1 MQKSNAPTKLTIVFA
16 SGTGAGPVNAIPL
29 TPGSTAGTASYQT
42 GFTSVN
48 MEPIASGGVPPFGAD
63 FNGLFQ
69 DATKARI
76 WQQAGYMY
84 PFDSAFAGNSNIG
97 GYPAGSVLM
106 MSSGK
111 GMWLNQTDNNTANPD
126 TTGASGWLG
135 IAAAGTSTI
144 NTTGGTVTPDPSVLG
159 VTTLVVTGTLASNA
173 SIILPLTAGLKWIV
187 VNNTS
192 GSFTV
197 TIQGASGTGVQVA
210 QGTSNASYVFTDG
223 TNFYATSANVSGLY
237 LPINGN
243 AVSASKLANA
253 RTIAMSGD
261 VVWSV
266 SFDGSANVT
275 AAGTIQNGAVTLA
288 KMANLTANTLLGNP
302 TGAAAAPQAI
312 TLANGLQ
319 FSSGALGMGAITPSS
334 VAATGG
340 ISGTTGTF
348 SGLVTVN
355 ASSIT
360 INSSSTEGD
369 LFIRSNSSN
378 SHQTYLSNSS
388 ASNAAAINL
397 TDASGNYVGGIMQWD
412 RTTGVT
418 TFGYAATFS
427 SSLSA
432 TQFSFTG
439 TSDNCLIYHAATGS
453 IGIRSG
459 NGGSSFFFS
468 FDASGNFNALNGGG
482 TFAGAISC
490 TTMNATSSDETL
502 KTNVRVVEPR
512 PLHRSLPFVAY
523 DRTDVKASGLGVI
536 AQRVKD
542 FEPLY
547 VMEYNHGSRPSVINE
562 EGQVIEP
569 ANPGYKKLAVDKTSM
584 AYEQAIW
591 CGQQIDALATRIAA
605 LEAKS

>member
-69 DATKARI
+69 DSTKARI

-97 GYPAGSVLM
+97 GYPAGSALM

-111 GMWLNQTDNNTANPD
+111 GLWLNQTDNNTANPD
-126 TTGASGWLG
+126 VTGASGWLG

-159 VTTLVVTGTLASNA
+159 VTTLIIAGTLTSNA
-173 SIILPLTAGLKWIV
+173 SITLPLIAGLKWIV

-275 AAGTIQNGAVTLA
+275 AAGTIQNGGVTLA
-288 KMANLTANTLLGNP
+288 KMANLTANSLLGNP
-302 TGAAAAPQAI
+302 TGAAATPQAV
-312 TLANGLQ
+312 TLTNGLQ
-319 FSSGALGMGAITPSS
+319 FSSGALGMGAITPTS
-334 VAATGG
+334 VTASGG
-340 ISGTTGTF
+340 ISGTTGAF
-348 SGLVTVN
+348 SAAVSGTTITGSTSLNGPVAYVN
-355 ASSIT
+355 AVQPYNGATQGVQILWNT
-360 INSSSTEGD
+360 IAGGNGHAEYVNNYGSGVGGHYFYSRSSTGGTAVLEGTID
-369 LFIRSNSSN
+369 G
-378 SHQTYLSNSS
+378 
-388 ASNAAAINL
+388 
-397 TDASGNYVGGIMQWD
+397 SGNYIAAGNGIGTSTTQLTLFATGGSALIVLRPQGIGT
-412 RTTGVT
+412 TTGQAV
-418 TFGYAATFS
+418 
-427 SSLSA
+427 LSA
-432 TQFSFTG
+432 NGNIVFAG
-439 TSDNCLIYHAATGS
+439 TVQPGSDGRVKINRAKIQ
-453 IGIRSG
+453 
-459 NGGSSFFFS
+459 
-468 FDASGNFNALNGGG
+468 NAL
-482 TFAGAISC
+482 
-490 TTMNATSSDETL
+490 
-502 KTNVRVVEPR
+502 KTVREA
-512 PLHRSLPFVAY
+512 FIGMEY
-523 DRTDVKASGLGVI
+523 DRVDSGLRQAGFIADGV
-536 AQRVKD
+536 QRHLPHLVTESEGEFNGLEKFKTLD
-542 FEPLY
+542 
-547 VMEYNHGSRPSVINE
+547 YNGAEAYLANAITELHDLVI
-562 EGQVIEP
+562 
-569 ANPGYKKLAVDKTSM
+569 
-584 AYEQAIW
+584 
-591 CGQQIDALATRIAA
+591 A
-605 LEAKS
+605 LEARVANKEVH